1 MQRNKFVSLLR
12 KSKEQYYENFDEKK
26 LVTNKYFCK
35 TVKTLLSGKSVAR
48 DKKIST

>member
-12 KSKEQYYENFDEKK
+12 KSKEQYENFDEKK